1 MNNIDQNFLNETDPK
16 KNVSLLL
23 GLLGFY
29 NRTIEGYSNKV
40 ILPYNQGLKTFFNHI
55 QQVSM
60 ESNGK
65 RVDDNGDVLPYGTGY
80 VVFGESGTKGQHS
93 FFQLLHQG
101 KTFRNHSLT
110 VYRARSTK

>member
-1 MNNIDQNFLNETDPK
+1 MNNIDENFKNEADPK
-16 KNVSLLL
+16 KNISLLL

-29 NRTIEGYSNKV
+29 NRTIEGYTNKA
-40 ILPYNQGLKTFFNHI
+40 ILPYNQGLATFFNHI

-65 RVDDNGDVLPYGTGY
+65 RVDQSGDVLPYQTGY
-80 VVFGESGTKGQHS
+80 IVYGESGTKGQHS

-101 KTFRNHSLT
+101 KNLKTNF
-110 VYRARSTK
+110 

>member
-1 MNNIDQNFLNETDPK
+1 MRNIDKNFKDEKDPR
-16 KNVSLLL
+16 KNASVLL
-23 GLLGFY
+23 GLIGFY
-29 NRTIEGYSNKV
+29 NRTIQDFSSKA
-40 ILPYNQGLKTFFNHI
+40 ILPYNQGLSSFFNHI

-65 RVDDNGDVLPYGTGY
+65 RVNILGEELNYGTGY

-101 KTFRNHSLT
+101 T
-110 VYRARSTK
+110 VHKSC